1 MMKFKTWW
9 ERFIARYRNPDH
21 EQKKQIASLCNT
33 IAALIMVNYY
43 FHGKGLMAFLMLL
56 VSLLLWS
63 FSIVIVRK
71 DDDEEGK

>member
-1 MMKFKTWW
+1 MMKFKTWC

-43 FHGKGLMAFLMLL
+43 FHGQGLMAFLMLL
-56 VSLLLWS
+56 VAVCLWLGS
-63 FSIVIVRK
+63 VAIVRK
-71 DDDEEGK
+71 DNDKEE

>member
-43 FHGKGLMAFLMLL
+43 FHGQGLMAFLMLL
-56 VSLLLWS
+56 VAVCLWLGS
-63 FSIVIVRK
+63 VAIVRK
-71 DDDEEGK
+71 DNDKEE

>member
-1 MMKFKTWW
+1 MMKFKIWW

-56 VSLLLWS
+56 VAVCLWLGS
-63 FSIVIVRK
+63 VAIVRK
-71 DDDEEGK
+71 DNDKEE